1 MLSRKSSAAS
11 QQLHELPPSG
21 TVPGAEEARRQ
32 ATPSIGADKPS
43 LLANPSNLTGAAG
56 APNRSKL
63 PAWAQNDEA
72 RALLATIIAEQPER
86 DRPLTQLA
94 TGQTASFGYR
104 GKAANRLRQLFDP
117 FLMER
122 MAWSYKAGFDTPLF
136 RKRRAAVLR
145 YADDHGPD
153 ALIARVLEARHG

>member
-1 MLSRKSSAAS
+1 MLQRTSTAAS
-11 QQLHELPPSG
+11 APLYAPLG
-21 TVPGAEEARRQ
+21 
-32 ATPSIGADKPS
+32 
-43 LLANPSNLTGAAG
+43 GAAECPHTTSDG
-56 APNRSKL
+56 GELVDLPLWARS
-63 PAWAQNDEA
+63 DEA

-86 DRPLTQLA
+86 DRALTQLA
-94 TGQTASFGYR
+94 TGQTASFGFAGR
-104 GKAANRLRQLFDP
+104 AANRLRQLFDP

-153 ALIARVLEARHG
+153 NLIARVLRERGL